1 MKIKSTITGNLY
13 EFTPGGKLEEERY
26 LCPECSTHRK
36 KKTDKCLAWN
46 TQSNIG
52 FCHNCG
58 ASFYVFDPSRKQ
70 EFVVPE
76 WKNKT
81 DLTDQ
86 AVKWFTGR
94 MISQDTLVKMRIYSD
109 EEFMPQHGKKVE
121 VICFPFFFQNN
132 IINIK
137 YRGPLKSF
145 KMHTGSELLFYNQD
159 AILNNDSIIIVE
171 GEIDAL
177 SFIQCGFNNV
187 VSVPNGANV
196 KMEYL
201 DTYHTLFDKV
211 KTIYLATDQDTKGI
225 ELRDELARRLGPE
238 RCMLVSFKDCKDAN
252 EYLIKYG
259 SDFHDLLKHAAQ
271 IPTKGIVTV
280 DSLHNDIAA
289 MFVDGVPTGLKL
301 NEPFDEYIGWET
313 GRLAMVSGIPSSGK
327 SEFVDY
333 LTVKMNMLYG
343 WKIAYFTPENYPL
356 KYHYAKLFEK
366 IIGKRFG
373 KDTATEMDFDMA
385 EDHIRN
391 NFFYIMNEEDFTVD
405 SMLTSAKILV
415 KTRGIKVLVID
426 PYNRLEHQ
434 YKDSETQYIS
444 RFLDK
449 ITNFAR
455 FNDVLVFLVAHPR
468 KMDKELNGKMKV
480 PTLYDING
488 SSNFFNKTDYGFTVH
503 RKSDERNILLN
514 EVEIHWQK
522 VKFKYLGH
530 TGVLELKYN
539 YINGRF
545 QKDTNWDN
553 RNWLVKDVSQTL
565 IDYTE
570 QSWEISQSEC
580 PF

>member
-13 EFTPGGKLEEERY
+13 EFAPNGKLEEERY
-26 LCPECSTHRK
+26 TCPECSASRRK
-36 KKTDKCLAWN
+36 KNDKCFAWN
-46 TQSNIG
+46 THSNIG

-58 ASFYVFDPSRKQ
+58 ASFYIFDPSSKK

-81 DLTDQ
+81 DLTDH

-109 EEFMPQHGKKVE
+109 EEFMPQHSKVVP

-132 IINIK
+132 LVNIK

-159 AILNNDSIIIVE
+159 ALLNNEQIIIVE

-177 SFIQCGFNNV
+177 SFIQCGFDNV

-201 DTYHTLFDKV
+201 DTYYQLFDKV
-211 KTIYLATDQDTKGI
+211 KRIYLATDQDTKGI

-238 RCMLVSFKDCKDAN
+238 RCMVVSFKDCKDAN

-259 SDFHDLLKHAAQ
+259 SDFHDLLKNASQ
-271 IPTKGIVTV
+271 VPTKGIVTI
-280 DSLHNDIAA
+280 DNLHNDITA
-289 MFVDGVPTGLKL
+289 MFVDGVPPGMKL

-313 GRLAMVSGIPSSGK
+313 GRLAVVSGIPSSGK

-333 LTVKMNMLYG
+333 LAVKLNMLYG
-343 WKIAYFTPENYPL
+343 WKAAYFTPENYPL

-366 IIGKRFG
+366 IIGKRFS
-373 KDTATEMDFDMA
+373 KETATEMDFDLA
-385 EDHIRN
+385 EDHIRD

-405 SMLTSAKILV
+405 SVLTAAKILV
-415 KTRGIKVLVID
+415 KTRGIKMLVID

-434 YKDSETQYIS
+434 FKDSETQYIS

-449 ITNFAR
+449 LTNFAR

-488 SSNFFNKTDYGFTVH
+488 SSNFYNKTDYGFTVH
-503 RKSDERNILLN
+503 RKTDERNILIN
-514 EVEIHWQK
+514 EVEVHWQK

-530 TGVLELKYN
+530 TGVSELKYN
-539 YINGRF
+539 FVNGRF

-553 RNWLVKDVSQTL
+553 RNWLVKEVSQTL

-570 QSWEISQSEC
+570 PTWELSQSEC